1 LQKVLQELGSRHRTA
16 NGRCMLHRDGQCLLS
31 MDITQENV
39 QMFYV
44 VQDVER
50 MRTLSVQSD
59 EQSDVRSSSTNSAA
73 VVPPEYVSQ
82 TP

>member
-1 LQKVLQELGSRHRTA
+1 
-16 NGRCMLHRDGQCLLS
+16 